1 MSLRS
6 AAILSGAKPN
16 VIESCYEFG
25 KNLGLCF
32 QLIDDMLDFT
42 SSSKQMGKTTNVDL
56 KLGISTAPVLFAW
69 REDPSLGELIKRNF
83 ESHGDVE
90 RALELVYKYDGA
102 KKTYELAREYRDK
115 ALNNLRE
122 SLPES
127 DSRSALEFLT
137 NSILTRRK

>member
-1 MSLRS
+1 M
-6 AAILSGAKPN
+6 AIRNIVKEGDDILLKKCRTVEKFDRKLA
-16 VIESCYEFG
+16 E
-25 KNLGLCF
+25 
-32 QLIDDMLDFT
+32 LIDDMLDFT

-69 REDPSLGELIKRNF
+69 KEDPSLGDLIERNF
-83 ESHGDVE
+83 ELPGDVE
-90 RALELVYKYDGA
+90 RALQLVYKYDGA

-115 ALNNLRE
+115 ALKNLRE
-122 SLPES
+122 ALPES